1 MAGADVVES
10 KSHAKGKKKKK
21 KRAGV
26 RIDMT
31 PMVDVAM
38 LLLTFFMLT
47 TVFNKPQTMELNLP
61 PDDNVKVE
69 VAASTLL
76 TVRIEPNPAVSKETK
91 TLNKGDDMFIYWSMG
106 NEPTVLKKIA
116 FKELRPLLVERLSNN
131 PKLITLV
138 QIDRD
143 AKYDDMV
150 DIMDELNLANIT
162 KFSIAPLKDADK
174 KLISKVTG

>member
-1 MAGADVVES
+1 MSGGEVVES
-10 KSHAKGKKKKK
+10 KSSAKGKKKKK
-21 KRAGV
+21 HRAGV
-26 RIDMT
+26 HIDMT

-61 PDDNVKVE
+61 PDNNVAVE

-76 TVRIEPNPAVSKETK
+76 TVRVAPN
-91 TLNKGDDMFIYWSMG
+91 MQIYWCMG
-106 NEPTVLKKIA
+106 NEPTALKKVE
-116 FKELRPLLVERLSNN
+116 FKELRPLLIEKLRNI

-143 AKYDDMV
+143 AKYNDMV
-150 DIMDELNLANIT
+150 DVMDELNLANIT
-162 KFSIAPLKDADK
+162 KFSIAPMKDADK
-174 KLISKVTG
+174 KLMAKVAG

>member
-1 MAGADVVES
+1 MSSGEVAES
-10 KSHAKGKKKKK
+10 KSHAKGKKKKT

-61 PDDNVKVE
+61 PDDNVQVE

-76 TVRIEPNPAVSKETK
+76 TVRIAPNMS
-91 TLNKGDDMFIYWSMG
+91 IYWSMG
-106 NEPTVLKKIA
+106 NEPAVLKKVA
-116 FKELRPLLVERLSNN
+116 FNELRPLLIERLRSI

-143 AKYDDMV
+143 AKYNDMV

-162 KFSIAPLKDADK
+162 KFSIAPMKDVDK
-174 KLISKVTG
+174 KLIAKVAG

>member
-1 MAGADVVES
+1 MSSGEVAES
-10 KSHAKGKKKKK
+10 KSHAKGKKKKT

-61 PDDNVKVE
+61 PDDNVQVE

-76 TVRIEPNPAVSKETK
+76 TVRIAPNMT
-91 TLNKGDDMFIYWSMG
+91 IYWSMG
-106 NEPTVLKKIA
+106 NEPAVLKKIA
-116 FKELRPLLVERLSNN
+116 FNELRPLLVERLRSI

-143 AKYDDMV
+143 AKYNDMV

-162 KFSIAPLKDADK
+162 KFSIAPMKDADK
-174 KLISKVTG
+174 KLIAKVAG

>member
-10 KSHAKGKKKKK
+10 KSHAKGKKKK

-61 PDDNVKVE
+61 PDDKVQVE

-76 TVRIEPNPAVSKETK
+76 TVRVEPNMT
-91 TLNKGDDMFIYWSMG
+91 IYWSMG
-106 NEPTVLKKIA
+106 NEPTALKKIT
-116 FKELRPLLVERLSNN
+116 FKELRPLLVERLRSN

-143 AKYDDMV
+143 AKYNDMV

-162 KFSIAPLKDADK
+162 KFSFAPMKDADK
-174 KLISKVTG
+174 KLIAKVAG

>member
-1 MAGADVVES
+1 MAGAEVAES

-21 KRAGV
+21 RAGV
-26 RIDMT
+26 HIDMT

-61 PDDNVKVE
+61 PEKDVTVE

-76 TVRIEPNPAVSKETK
+76 TVRVEPNMS
-91 TLNKGDDMFIYWSMG
+91 IYWSMG
-106 NEPTVLKKIA
+106 NEPTALKKIA
-116 FKELRPLLVERLSNN
+116 FKELRPLLVERLRSN

-138 QIDRD
+138 QIDRE
-143 AKYDDMV
+143 AKYNDMV

-162 KFSIAPLKDADK
+162 KFSFAPMKDADK
-174 KLISKVTG
+174 KLIAKVAG

>member
-1 MAGADVVES
+1 MAGADVAES
-10 KSHAKGKKKKK
+10 KSHSKGKKKK

-61 PDDNVKVE
+61 PDETVKVE

-76 TVRIEPNPAVSKETK
+76 TIRVAP
-91 TLNKGDDMFIYWSMG
+91 DMQIYWNMG
-106 NEPTVLKKIA
+106 NEPTALKKIT
-116 FKELRPLLVERLSNN
+116 FKELRPLMIERLRGI

-138 QIDRD
+138 QIDRE
-143 AKYDDMV
+143 AKYNDMV
-150 DIMDELNLANIT
+150 DIIDELNLANIT
-162 KFSIAPLKDADK
+162 RFSIAPLKDTDK
-174 KLISKVTG
+174 KLIARVAG

>member
-1 MAGADVVES
+1 MSSGEVAES
-10 KSHAKGKKKKK
+10 KSHAKGKKKKT

-47 TVFNKPQTMELNLP
+47 TVFNKPQSMELNLP
-61 PDDNVKVE
+61 PDNDVVVE
-69 VAASTLL
+69 VPASALL
-76 TVRIEPNPAVSKETK
+76 TVRIAPNMA
-91 TLNKGDDMFIYWSMG
+91 IYWSMG
-106 NEPTVLKKIA
+106 NEPTTLKKVA
-116 FKELRPLLVERLSNN
+116 FKELRPLLVERLRSI

-143 AKYDDMV
+143 AKYNDMV
-150 DIMDELNLANIT
+150 DIMDELNLANNT
-162 KFSIAPLKDADK
+162 KFSIAPMKDADK
-174 KLISKVTG
+174 KLIAKVAG

>member
-1 MAGADVVES
+1 MSGGEVVES

-61 PDDNVKVE
+61 PDDKVQVE

-76 TVRIEPNPAVSKETK
+76 TVRIAPNLT
-91 TLNKGDDMFIYWSMG
+91 IYWSMG
-106 NEPTVLKKIA
+106 NEPTVLKKVT
-116 FKELRPLLVERLSNN
+116 FKELRPLLVEKLRSN

-143 AKYDDMV
+143 AKYNDMV

-162 KFSIAPLKDADK
+162 KFSIAPMKDADK
-174 KLISKVTG
+174 KLMARVTG

>member
-1 MAGADVVES
+1 MAGAEVAES

-47 TVFNKPQTMELNLP
+47 TVFSKPQTMELNLP
-61 PDDNVKVE
+61 PEKDIIVE

-76 TVRIEPNPAVSKETK
+76 TVRVEPNMA
-91 TLNKGDDMFIYWSMG
+91 IYWSMG
-106 NEPTVLKKIA
+106 NEPTALKKIA
-116 FKELRPLLVERLSNN
+116 FKELRPLLVERLRSI

-138 QIDRD
+138 QIDRE
-143 AKYDDMV
+143 AKYNDMV

-162 KFSIAPLKDADK
+162 KFSIAPMKDADK
-174 KLISKVTG
+174 KLIAKIAG

>member
-1 MAGADVVES
+1 MSSGEVAES
-10 KSHAKGKKKKK
+10 KSHAKGKKKKT

-61 PDDNVKVE
+61 PDDNVQVE

-76 TVRIEPNPAVSKETK
+76 TVRIAPNMT
-91 TLNKGDDMFIYWSMG
+91 IYWSMG
-106 NEPTVLKKIA
+106 NEPTTLKKVA
-116 FKELRPLLVERLSNN
+116 FKELRPLLVERLRSI

-143 AKYDDMV
+143 AKYNDMV
-150 DIMDELNLANIT
+150 DIMDELNLAKIT
-162 KFSIAPLKDADK
+162 KFSIAPMKDVDK
-174 KLISKVTG
+174 KLIAKVAG

>member
-1 MAGADVVES
+1 MAGAEVAES

-21 KRAGV
+21 RAGV
-26 RIDMT
+26 HIDMT

-61 PDDNVKVE
+61 PEKDITVE

-76 TVRIEPNPAVSKETK
+76 TVRVEPNMS
-91 TLNKGDDMFIYWSMG
+91 IYWSMG
-106 NEPTVLKKIA
+106 NEPTALKKIA
-116 FKELRPLLVERLSNN
+116 FKELRPLLVERLRSI

-143 AKYDDMV
+143 AKYNDMV

-162 KFSIAPLKDADK
+162 KFSFAPMKDADK
-174 KLISKVTG
+174 KLIAKVAG

>member
-1 MAGADVVES
+1 MAGADVAES
-10 KSHAKGKKKKK
+10 KSHAKGNKKKK

-38 LLLTFFMLT
+38 LLLTFFMMT
-47 TVFNKPQTMELNLP
+47 TVFSKPQTMELNLP
-61 PDDNVKVE
+61 PDDKGVE
-69 VAASTLL
+69 VPASTLL
-76 TVRIEPNPAVSKETK
+76 TVRIAPNMA
-91 TLNKGDDMFIYWSMG
+91 IYWSMG
-106 NEPTVLKKIA
+106 NEPTVIKKIA
-116 FKELRPLLVERLSNN
+116 FKELRPLLVERLSSI

-143 AKYDDMV
+143 AKYNDMV

-162 KFSIAPLKDADK
+162 KFSFAPLKEADK
-174 KLISKVTG
+174 NLIAKVAG

>member
-1 MAGADVVES
+1 MAGADVAES
-10 KSHAKGKKKKK
+10 KSHAKGQKKKK

-26 RIDMT
+26 CIDMT

-47 TVFNKPQTMELNLP
+47 TVFSKPQTMELNLP
-61 PDDNVKVE
+61 PNKETQVE
-69 VAASTLL
+69 VAATTLL
-76 TVRIEPNPAVSKETK
+76 TVRVEPNKVIFW
-91 TLNKGDDMFIYWSMG
+91 NMG
-106 NEPTVLKKIA
+106 NEPTALKKIE
-116 FKELRPLLVERLSNN
+116 FKELRPFLVEKLRNI

-150 DIMDELNLANIT
+150 DIIDELNLANIT
-162 KFSIAPLKDADK
+162 RFSIAPLKDIDK
-174 KLISKVTG
+174 KLIARVGG

>member
-1 MAGADVVES
+1 MAGADVAES
-10 KSHAKGKKKKK
+10 KSHAKGQKKKK

-47 TVFNKPQTMELNLP
+47 TVFSKPQTMELNLP
-61 PDDNVKVE
+61 PDSKVQVE
-69 VAASTLL
+69 VAATTLL
-76 TVRIEPNPAVSKETK
+76 TVRIAPNME
-91 TLNKGDDMFIYWSMG
+91 IYWNMG
-106 NEPTVLKKIA
+106 NEPTALKKIT
-116 FKELRPLLVERLSNN
+116 FRELRPLLIEKLRNI

-143 AKYDDMV
+143 AKYNDMV
-150 DIMDELNLANIT
+150 DIIDELNLANIT
-162 KFSIAPLKDADK
+162 RFSIAPMKDTDK
-174 KLISKVTG
+174 KLIARVAG

>member
-1 MAGADVVES
+1 MSGGEVVES

-61 PDDNVKVE
+61 PDEKVQVE

-76 TVRIEPNPAVSKETK
+76 TVRVEPNMS
-91 TLNKGDDMFIYWSMG
+91 IYWSMG
-106 NEPTVLKKIA
+106 NEPTVLKKIE
-116 FKELRPLLVERLSNN
+116 FKELRPLLVERLRSI

-143 AKYDDMV
+143 AKYNDMV

-174 KLISKVTG
+174 KLIAKVAG

>member
-1 MAGADVVES
+1 MAGADVAES
-10 KSHAKGKKKKK
+10 KSHSKGKKKK

-61 PDDNVKVE
+61 PDSKVQVE
-69 VAASTLL
+69 VAATTLL
-76 TVRIEPNPAVSKETK
+76 TVRVAPNME
-91 TLNKGDDMFIYWSMG
+91 IYWNMG
-106 NEPTVLKKIA
+106 NEPTALKKITI
-116 FKELRPLLVERLSNN
+116 KELRPLLKEKLRNI

-143 AKYDDMV
+143 AKYNDMV
-150 DIMDELNLANIT
+150 DIIDELNLAEIT
-162 KFSIAPLKDADK
+162 RFSIAPLKDTDK
-174 KLISKVTG
+174 KLIARVAG

>member
-1 MAGADVVES
+1 MAGGDVVES
-10 KSHAKGKKKKK
+10 KSHEKGKKKK
-21 KRAGV
+21 KRAGI

-61 PDDNVKVE
+61 PDEKVQVE

-76 TVRIEPNPAVSKETK
+76 ILRIEPNMA
-91 TLNKGDDMFIYWSMG
+91 IYWSMG
-106 NEPTVLKKIA
+106 NEPTALKKIE
-116 FKELRPLLVERLSNN
+116 FKELRPLLVERLRNN
-131 PKLITLV
+131 PKLITLI

-143 AKYDDMV
+143 AKYNDMV
-150 DIMDELNLANIT
+150 DLMDELNLANIT
-162 KFSIAPLKDADK
+162 KFSIAPMKDADK
-174 KLISKVTG
+174 KLIAKVSG

>member
-1 MAGADVVES
+1 MAGADVAES

-31 PMVDVAM
+31 PMVDVAL

-61 PDDNVKVE
+61 PEKESVVE

-76 TVRIEPNPAVSKETK
+76 TVRVIPNME
-91 TLNKGDDMFIYWSMG
+91 IYWSMG
-106 NEPTVLKKIA
+106 NEPTALRKIG
-116 FKELRPLLVERLSNN
+116 FKELRPLLIEKLNN
-131 PKLITLV
+131 IPRLITLV
-138 QIDRD
+138 QIDRE
-143 AKYDDMV
+143 AKYNDMV
-150 DIMDELNLANIT
+150 DIIDELNLANIT
-162 KFSIAPLKDADK
+162 RFSIAPLKDTDK
-174 KLISKVTG
+174 KLIAKVAG

>member
-1 MAGADVVES
+1 MAGADVAES

-61 PDDNVKVE
+61 PDKEVKVE

-76 TVRIEPNPAVSKETK
+76 VVRVAPN
-91 TLNKGDDMFIYWSMG
+91 MQIYWNMG
-106 NEPTVLKKIA
+106 NEPAALKRVA
-116 FKELRPLLVERLSNN
+116 FKELRPLLIEKLRGI

-138 QIDRD
+138 QIDRE
-143 AKYDDMV
+143 AKYNDMV
-150 DIMDELNLANIT
+150 DVIDELNLANIT
-162 KFSIAPLKDADK
+162 KFSIAPLKDTDK
-174 KLISKVTG
+174 KLIARVAG

>member
-1 MAGADVVES
+1 MAGADVAES
-10 KSHAKGKKKKK
+10 KSHAKGKKKK

-31 PMVDVAM
+31 PMVDVAL

-61 PDDNVKVE
+61 PDKEVKVE

-76 TVRIEPNPAVSKETK
+76 TVRVAPN
-91 TLNKGDDMFIYWSMG
+91 MQIYWNMG
-106 NEPTVLKKIA
+106 NEPTALKKIT
-116 FKELRPLLVERLSNN
+116 FKELRPLMIEKLRGI

-138 QIDRD
+138 QIDRE
-143 AKYDDMV
+143 AKYNDMV
-150 DIMDELNLANIT
+150 DIIDELNLANIT
-162 KFSIAPLKDADK
+162 RFSIAPLKDTDK
-174 KLISKVTG
+174 KLIARVAG

>member
-1 MAGADVVES
+1 MAGAEVAES

-26 RIDMT
+26 HIDMT

-61 PDDNVKVE
+61 PEKEQIVE

-76 TVRIEPNPAVSKETK
+76 TVRIEPNMA
-91 TLNKGDDMFIYWSMG
+91 IYWSMG
-106 NEPTVLKKIA
+106 NEPTTLKKIT
-116 FKELRPLLVERLSNN
+116 FKELRPLLVERLRSI

-143 AKYDDMV
+143 AKYNDMV

-162 KFSIAPLKDADK
+162 KFSFAPMKETDK
-174 KLISKVTG
+174 KLIAKVAG